1 MIDYKTLRQ
10 DKNGIP
16 VRQMYYGIVLKGV
29 IKEKESWTKP
39 NLIDKVKK
47 EVPLPPDLST
57 FKNPKSKHTIEYL
70 HIDNAIHDLMFRGET
85 IKHSDRQHYVI
96 TDIGKKVYKENG
108 IHLIIYGTIKS

>member
-16 VRQMYYGIVLKGV
+16 VRQMYYGIVLKGA

-47 EVPLPPDLST
+47 KCLYHQICLHLKIQKVST
-57 FKNPKSKHTIEYL
+57 L
-70 HIDNAIHDLMFRGET
+70 
-85 IKHSDRQHYVI
+85 
-96 TDIGKKVYKENG
+96 
-108 IHLIIYGTIKS
+108 